1 MVKFTL
7 HITTPFEEY
16 NRTYYARSANVAT
29 YLYTKWNEELKGTGR
44 SLKMIGIKKTTEKLP
59 AHYTCW

>member
-16 NRTYYARSANVAT
+16 NRTYYARSKARAEQYAVQWS
-29 YLYTKWNEELKGTGR
+29 KELKGTGR
-44 SLKMIGIKKTTEKLP
+44 TVKLLKIEHTDETLP
-59 AHYTCW
+59 LHHTCW